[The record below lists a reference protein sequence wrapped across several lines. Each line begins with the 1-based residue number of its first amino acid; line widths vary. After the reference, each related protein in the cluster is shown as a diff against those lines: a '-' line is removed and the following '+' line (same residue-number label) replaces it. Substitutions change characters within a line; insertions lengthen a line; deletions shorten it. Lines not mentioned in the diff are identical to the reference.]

1 MKTALSFTFVQTVRL
16 GVCLSPEGGGER
28 GEFGNV
34 LTGRLRPNT
43 NLIALY
49 LVYLF
54 GQLIQCTLSLYL
66 PFENSTPFTYLVKK
80 TGFTYHLCRHNVRLA
95 HWFHHTRLRF
105 RRTGERVRCMIC
117 CFFCSSNHMF
127 GMKLIMDD
135 TGAWIRKPNRIFHM
149 VH

>member
-16 GVCLSPEGGGER
+16 GVCLSPGGGER

-66 PFENSTPFTYLVKK
+66 PFENSTPFTYLLKK

-105 RRTGERVRCMIC
+105 RRTGERVGCMIC

>member
-16 GVCLSPEGGGER
+16 GVCLSPGGGGGLQEMSLQE
-28 GEFGNV
+28 GSV
-34 LTGRLRPNT
+34 PIT

-66 PFENSTPFTYLVKK
+66 PFENSTPFTYLRKK
-80 TGFTYHLCRHNVRLA
+80 TGFTYYLCRHNVRLA
-95 HWFHHTRLRF
+95 HWFHDTRLRF

-135 TGAWIRKPNRIFHM
+135 TGA
-149 VH
+149 